1 MRLLLIVIGVIVVL
15 ILAPCLLGAFGG
27 FGFFLLFG
35 WIIFP
40 IRTLPRMTVEPAAL
54 AVGLGALVF
63 LTAGTHGIGRWLWNH
78 RHAEQASAARWRFR
92 WSAAIVGMVL
102 FMFTAGI
109 SILVTIHETGWL
121 LTSGK
126 PLLGMGGMAGAR
138 RAQSSINLKQIGIAF
153 HNYKDTFHVLPLG
166 GPVNRYGEMQHSW
179 ETFLLPY
186 LEQPNIKPDL
196 SLPWNH
202 PDNAKH
208 FKVSLIA
215 FNNPGV
221 DGDAVDAQ
229 GFGLSHYA
237 VNSRLLGTNR
247 GARKEYVP
255 DGTSNTILAGEVNDG
270 FKPWG
275 HPINCRDPA
284 SGLHGSA
291 DTFGGPWEA
300 GRTAFLLMD
309 GSVRFLD
316 KDTDPAVLRALA
328 TPAGGEKVPENF
340 GKE

>member
-63 LTAGTHGIGRWLWNH
+63 LTVGIHGIARWLWNH

-92 WSAAIVGMVL
+92 WSTAIVGMVL

-126 PLLGMGGMAGAR
+126 PLLGMSGMEGAR
-138 RAQSSINLKQIGIAF
+138 RANSRNNLRQIGIAF
-153 HNYKDTFHVLPLG
+153 QNYSSDHRVLPSG

-179 ETFLLPY
+179 ETMLLPY
-186 LEQPNIKPDL
+186 VEQANNMPDL
-196 SLPWNH
+196 NLPWNH

-208 FKVSLIA
+208 FKVIVDV
-215 FNNPGV
+215 FINPAV
-221 DGDAVDAQ
+221 DSEAVDAQ
-229 GFGLSHYA
+229 GYALSHYA

-247 GARKEYVP
+247 GARIEDVT

-275 HPINCRDPA
+275 HPVNCRDPA
-284 SGLHGSA
+284 AGLYGSA
-291 DTFGGPWEA
+291 DTFGGL
-300 GRTAFLLMD
+300 GQDRRTAFLMLD
-309 GSVRFLD
+309 GSVRYLD
-316 KDTDPAVLRALA
+316 KNTDPAVLRALA

-340 GKE
+340 GNE